1 MDLNITNSD
10 IAYIV
15 FALVAVI
22 VAFMLIKKVAGCLI
36 KAVIFAIL
44 VAILGYLYYKGEGV
58 SQNLDQ
64 AKDWLLWGW
73 QHGHAPKVAV
83 FNELGQYPGGMD
95 LLLTASK
102 EYYRPLGGFVFQ
114 W

>member
-36 KAVIFAIL
+36 KTVIFAIL
-44 VAILGYLYYKGEGV
+44 VAILGYLYYNFSMVEESGDATEV
-58 SQNLDQ
+58 
-64 AKDWLLWGW
+64 
-73 QHGHAPKVAV
+73 
-83 FNELGQYPGGMD
+83 EM
-95 LLLTASK
+95 T
-102 EYYRPLGGFVFQ
+102 E
-114 W
+114 

>member
-36 KAVIFAIL
+36 KTVIFAIL
-44 VAILGYLYYKGEGV
+44 VAILGYLYYNFSMVEESGDGTEV
-58 SQNLDQ
+58 
-64 AKDWLLWGW
+64 
-73 QHGHAPKVAV
+73 
-83 FNELGQYPGGMD
+83 EI
-95 LLLTASK
+95 T
-102 EYYRPLGGFVFQ
+102 E
-114 W
+114 

>member
-15 FALVAVI
+15 FAIVAVI

-44 VAILGYLYYKGEGV
+44 VAILGYLYYNFSMVEESGDGTEV
-58 SQNLDQ
+58 
-64 AKDWLLWGW
+64 
-73 QHGHAPKVAV
+73 
-83 FNELGQYPGGMD
+83 EI
-95 LLLTASK
+95 T
-102 EYYRPLGGFVFQ
+102 E
-114 W
+114 

>member
-22 VAFMLIKKVAGCLI
+22 VAFMIIKKVAGCLI

-44 VAILGYLYYKGEGV
+44 VAILGYLYYNFSMVEESGDGTEV
-58 SQNLDQ
+58 
-64 AKDWLLWGW
+64 
-73 QHGHAPKVAV
+73 
-83 FNELGQYPGGMD
+83 EM
-95 LLLTASK
+95 T
-102 EYYRPLGGFVFQ
+102 E
-114 W
+114 

>member
-36 KAVIFAIL
+36 KTVIFAIP
-44 VAILGYLYYKGEGV
+44 VAILGYLYYNFSMVEESGDGTEV
-58 SQNLDQ
+58 
-64 AKDWLLWGW
+64 
-73 QHGHAPKVAV
+73 
-83 FNELGQYPGGMD
+83 EM
-95 LLLTASK
+95 T
-102 EYYRPLGGFVFQ
+102 E
-114 W
+114 

>member
-15 FALVAVI
+15 FAIVAVI

-44 VAILGYLYYKGEGV
+44 VAILGYLYYNFSVVEESGDGTEV
-58 SQNLDQ
+58 
-64 AKDWLLWGW
+64 
-73 QHGHAPKVAV
+73 
-83 FNELGQYPGGMD
+83 EI
-95 LLLTASK
+95 T
-102 EYYRPLGGFVFQ
+102 E
-114 W
+114 

>member
-36 KAVIFAIL
+36 KTVIFAIL
-44 VAILGYLYYKGEGV
+44 VAILGYLYYNFSMVEESGDGTEI
-58 SQNLDQ
+58 
-64 AKDWLLWGW
+64 
-73 QHGHAPKVAV
+73 
-83 FNELGQYPGGMD
+83 EM
-95 LLLTASK
+95 T
-102 EYYRPLGGFVFQ
+102 E
-114 W
+114 

>member
-22 VAFMLIKKVAGCLI
+22 VAFILIKKVAGCLI

-44 VAILGYLYYKGEGV
+44 VAILGYIYYNFALVEESGEET
-58 SQNLDQ
+58 NI
-64 AKDWLLWGW
+64 
-73 QHGHAPKVAV
+73 
-83 FNELGQYPGGMD
+83 E
-95 LLLTASK
+95 TI
-102 EYYRPLGGFVFQ
+102 E
-114 W
+114 

>member
-15 FALVAVI
+15 FAIVAVI

-44 VAILGYLYYKGEGV
+44 VAILGYLYYNFSMVEESGDGTEV
-58 SQNLDQ
+58 
-64 AKDWLLWGW
+64 
-73 QHGHAPKVAV
+73 
-83 FNELGQYPGGMD
+83 EM
-95 LLLTASK
+95 T
-102 EYYRPLGGFVFQ
+102 E
-114 W
+114 

>member
-44 VAILGYLYYKGEGV
+44 VAILGYLYYNFSMVEESGDGTEV
-58 SQNLDQ
+58 
-64 AKDWLLWGW
+64 
-73 QHGHAPKVAV
+73 
-83 FNELGQYPGGMD
+83 EM
-95 LLLTASK
+95 T
-102 EYYRPLGGFVFQ
+102 E
-114 W
+114 

>member
-15 FALVAVI
+15 FAIVAVI

-44 VAILGYLYYKGEGV
+44 VAILGYLYYNFSMVEESGEETNIETV
-58 SQNLDQ
+58 
-64 AKDWLLWGW
+64 
-73 QHGHAPKVAV
+73 
-83 FNELGQYPGGMD
+83 E
-95 LLLTASK
+95 
-102 EYYRPLGGFVFQ
+102 
-114 W
+114 

>member
-15 FALVAVI
+15 FAIVAVI

-44 VAILGYLYYKGEGV
+44 VAILGYLYYNFAMVEESGDGTEV
-58 SQNLDQ
+58 
-64 AKDWLLWGW
+64 
-73 QHGHAPKVAV
+73 
-83 FNELGQYPGGMD
+83 EM
-95 LLLTASK
+95 T
-102 EYYRPLGGFVFQ
+102 E
-114 W
+114 